1 MGFLDFIFSV
11 LGAHLSCG
19 SGDSASVFSLLR
31 TASDALLPKAAS
43 RRVEPKEELVS
54 HTA

>member
-1 MGFLDFIFSV
+1 MGFGDFIFSV
-11 LGAHLSCG
+11 LGAHLSC
-19 SGDSASVFSLLR
+19 GDSASVFSLLR